1 MESILG
7 LLAFIAIMILL
18 IVLLFRY
25 TRKKHR
31 EKNELFKDLANRL
44 QLNYTEK
51 TQRFMILPR
60 LEGFWRDKELLIYEK
75 VVGSGKNQTIFTVV
89 EFPTSPY
96 DFNFK
101 IGKEHFFSKVGKKLG
116 FKDIEFDNFE
126 LDQKF
131 LFKAK
136 EEDQFK
142 SMMNYKLL
150 HELSG
155 IEASLVGNIE
165 NIDRK
170 LSYTITGIVNK
181 PDKMAKLESVMGFLV
196 KLMET

>member
-7 LLAFIAIMILL
+7 LLVFIAIMILL

-25 TRKKHR
+25 SRKKHR

-44 QLNYTEK
+44 QLNYSEK
-51 TQRFMILPR
+51 KQRFMILPK

-75 VVGSGKNQTIFTVV
+75 VVGSGKNQTILTIV

-126 LDQKF
+126 LDKKF
-131 LFKAK
+131 LFKSK
-136 EEDQFK
+136 DEDQFK

-150 HELSG
+150 YELSG
-155 IEASLVGNIE
+155 IETSMVGRIE
-165 NIDRK
+165 NVDRK
-170 LSYTITGIVNK
+170 LTYTITGVANK
-181 PDKMAKLESVMGFLV
+181 PEKMANLESVLGFLV